1 MVGPQ
6 MTDDRSAFTE
16 ARAVGKAI
24 QQERRL
30 AHADLKAIRRAV
42 EMLPAKCQYHGDEIV
57 RDYGMWRGEAC
68 CDTGK
73 PALARRE
80 AEEALRRLE
89 A

>member
-1 MVGPQ
+1 MTNDDYRAPHEDAREVGLQ
-6 MTDDRSAFTE
+6 RRHETRE
-16 ARAVGKAI
+16 AHAI
-24 QQERRL
+24 QRDF
-30 AHADLKAIRRAV
+30 ATVRRAI
-42 EMLPAKCQYHGDEIV
+42 EALPAKCQYHGDEIV

>member
-1 MVGPQ
+1 
-6 MTDDRSAFTE
+6 MTDDRAPFQA

-24 QQERRL
+24 HQEQRL
-30 AHADLKAIRRAV
+30 TAVDLRALKRAL
-42 EMLPAKCQYHGDEIV
+42 EHLPAVCQYHGDQIV

-80 AEEALRRLE
+80 AEAALERLTP
-89 A
+89 